1 MVKKLKERVRTLKNA
16 LKSYRTLRDAEGRLG
31 TVKDAE
37 GRLGTVRDAGR
48 FGTQGGRCSIERGRD
63 GDGTATVTAQKR

>member
-31 TVKDAE
+31 TV
-37 GRLGTVRDAGR
+37 RDAKRRWTLWDARGM
-48 FGTQGGRCSIERGRD
+48 QGGRCSIERGRD
-63 GDGTATVTAQKR
+63 GDATVTVTAQKR